1 MFIQI
6 KNLRFYSLCWCF
18 PRFGAVTRCH
28 AWTPPQMKRFVRW
41 ITFIELQTQQL
52 MVVRTV
58 KWEWDEYENLHLNQ
72 LFIIYL
78 HSRNQFKMLTKS
90 FYLSD
95 AVVFADLYHLSSI
108 IPGQSI
114 QNVNLRH
121 FIVKFDVDCRF
132 YHLSSNIYLTIPG

>member
-1 MFIQI
+1 
-6 KNLRFYSLCWCF
+6 
-18 PRFGAVTRCH
+18 
-28 AWTPPQMKRFVRW
+28 
-41 ITFIELQTQQL
+41 
-52 MVVRTV
+52 
-58 KWEWDEYENLHLNQ
+58 
-72 LFIIYL
+72 
-78 HSRNQFKMLTKS
+78 MLTKS

-132 YHLSSNIYLTIPG
+132 YH

>member
-1 MFIQI
+1 
-6 KNLRFYSLCWCF
+6 
-18 PRFGAVTRCH
+18 
-28 AWTPPQMKRFVRW
+28 
-41 ITFIELQTQQL
+41 
-52 MVVRTV
+52 
-58 KWEWDEYENLHLNQ
+58 
-72 LFIIYL
+72 
-78 HSRNQFKMLTKS
+78 MLTKS

-121 FIVKFDVDCRF
+121 FIVKFDVDRRL